1 MGNHTAG
8 YDLLSSRSGR
18 LRRHAFQVKLNRF
31 LLNKIAF
38 RGFNDALKESINTI
52 LGILGRKN
60 VIKDGL
66 KVLSLSASMWFSL
79 TVELLPKGT
88 SYTRHE
94 DVSKTESWQKYVI
107 NLCLLWITDPSL
119 HLYLL

>member
-1 MGNHTAG
+1 M
-8 YDLLSSRSGR
+8 
-18 LRRHAFQVKLNRF
+18 
-31 LLNKIAF
+31 
-38 RGFNDALKESINTI
+38 NTI